1 MIIISHRGN
10 LDGPD
15 KERENNPYFIDDCI
29 TKGFD
34 VEIDL
39 RTLNGELFLGHDV
52 PEYKTNIEWLLER
65 KKNLWIHTKDYE
77 SLKTIIKYKENLKF
91 FCHEGDR
98 FTLTSNGY
106 IWSHDLKNQMTNECI
121 IPLIDLEQVNLY
133 QQKGFYAVCTDY
145 VFECQKKFL

>member
-15 KERENNPYFIDDCI
+15 KERENNPHFIDDCI

-39 RTLNGELFLGHDV
+39 RTLNGELFLGHDA
-52 PEYKTNIEWLLER
+52 PEYKTDIEWLLER

-91 FCHEGDR
+91 FCHESDR